1 MKVKRYIVDDVP
13 EAVQMIRAE
22 LGSDAVILNTK
33 EIRVGG
39 FLGMFRQ
46 KRMEVIAAVDETVSK
61 APARAPALTRVLE
74 NMPKPEAR
82 AIAAAISESATRPI
96 PSNAVR
102 ERYTQ
107 PPFSDSGRQPITG
120 GPSAAVKEPQA
131 ERPTQIELNK
141 PAEEQAASAAP
152 NPIDPLDRLRSGI
165 ADRLKSDALA
175 AAEPKP
181 DSFRD
186 SEIRDETS
194 VVLQELRSLREMM
207 TIMTKQQTTRSIPE
221 SVLNWS
227 KRLASQGVEP
237 AYVEQFAEA
246 VGARLKS
253 GAEDGQAYEAAR
265 DVLLAWLNEAKG
277 EGIAPETRIV
287 HFVGP
292 TGVGKTTTIAK
303 LAADQSFGQRRSIG
317 FITADTYRIAAV
329 DQLRTYADILNVP
342 LEVVFSPG
350 ELTRAYHKLA
360 DRDLLFMDTAGRNYR
375 NELFV
380 SEVNSLLSLA
390 EGAESTLVLS
400 MTSKY
405 SDMKAVASQ
414 FSKYGVRQL
423 LLTKFDETESYGAV
437 VNLVKEFDFRIS
449 YYTCGQT
456 VPDDIKAFDPEE
468 IVRKLLGETVDD

>member
-82 AIAAAISESATRPI
+82 AIAAAISESAARPI
-96 PSNAVR
+96 PSNAIR

-131 ERPTQIELNK
+131 ERLTQIELNK

-221 SVLNWS
+221 GGDCW
-227 KRLASQGVEP
+227 G
-237 AYVEQFAEA
+237 
-246 VGARLKS
+246 
-253 GAEDGQAYEAAR
+253 
-265 DVLLAWLNEAKG
+265 
-277 EGIAPETRIV
+277 
-287 HFVGP
+287 
-292 TGVGKTTTIAK
+292 
-303 LAADQSFGQRRSIG
+303 
-317 FITADTYRIAAV
+317 
-329 DQLRTYADILNVP
+329 
-342 LEVVFSPG
+342 
-350 ELTRAYHKLA
+350 
-360 DRDLLFMDTAGRNYR
+360 
-375 NELFV
+375 
-380 SEVNSLLSLA
+380 
-390 EGAESTLVLS
+390 
-400 MTSKY
+400 
-405 SDMKAVASQ
+405 
-414 FSKYGVRQL
+414 
-423 LLTKFDETESYGAV
+423 
-437 VNLVKEFDFRIS
+437 
-449 YYTCGQT
+449 
-456 VPDDIKAFDPEE
+456 
-468 IVRKLLGETVDD
+468 